1 MRPYSMVV
9 NMAMNSASEL
19 LHAGQM
25 DFVAIDVET
34 ANSHAGSICSVGL
47 AFVEGGQVVGTTG
60 LLTRPPS
67 PFDYFESFNVHL
79 HGIKPDDV
87 VDAPPFS
94 ELMGAVI
101 EAIGDRPVVAHN
113 ASFDIRAIR
122 EACDAADLAWPTLT
136 YGCSLVFSRRMLSML
151 SYRLPY
157 VCDELGIDFANHHDA
172 ASDALASAQI
182 VLELGKRSQVATL
195 DGLAAACGVSLGRL
209 SNDYWFGCKRES
221 NGEGNWGKP
230 VISAASAEADPDHP
244 LFGQSIVFTGA
255 LMMPRQDAYDAA
267 ASLGAVVKS
276 GISKKVS
283 MLVIGDGF
291 SGDDPSSF
299 HTGKA
304 AKAAELMASGHAIE
318 IIDEREFMEM
328 LTETA
333 TSGSKRQ

>member
-1 MRPYSMVV
+1 MEV

>member
-1 MRPYSMVV
+1 MRTYSMEV

>member
-1 MRPYSMVV
+1 MEV

-67 PFDYFESFNVHL
+67 PFDYFESFTVHL